1 MSVKI
6 GSARIDERGKISGGT
21 AGDNTGK
28 EVSFQNWYKHS
39 KGWIVLRAKDDTIRD
54 RIAYAMRAACTN
66 NNIGYD
72 QSNRS
77 GLYNAVKN
85 VGWDPAKCTTK
96 TETDCSALVRVC
108 TAYAIQKAVADFN
121 TASQVNTLMN
131 TGYFE
136 KLTDSKYTNQENYL
150 LEGDILVTKTK
161 GHTAV
166 VLNDGDKAA
175 EDALG
180 VAQAT
185 LKKGSKGTEVMK
197 LQKNLNEA
205 IDAKLDVDGSF
216 GGKTYDALC
225 TFQTKYGL
233 SVDGIYGPKSEAK
246 MVDVLSGKVVVTDP
260 VKVATYTLRK
270 GNKGSNVKTL
280 QDNLNRLGANL
291 VIDGSFGPAT
301 EAAVKE
307 FQKKFCLVVDGVYG
321 KNSYTKMKS
330 LLNA

>member
-85 VGWDPAKCTTK
+85 VGWDPAKCATK

-161 GHTAV
+161 GHTVV

-180 VAQAT
+180 AAQAT

-216 GGKTYDALC
+216 GGKTYDTLC

-307 FQKKFCLVVDGVYG
+307 FQKKFGLVVDGVYG